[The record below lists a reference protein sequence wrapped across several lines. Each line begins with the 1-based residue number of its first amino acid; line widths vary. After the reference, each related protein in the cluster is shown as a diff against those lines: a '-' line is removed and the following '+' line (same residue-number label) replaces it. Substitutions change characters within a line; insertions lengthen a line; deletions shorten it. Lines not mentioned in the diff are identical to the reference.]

1 MTTQSRFGS
10 RNVNYYKHFSSSISP
25 EDQESLHAAQQM
37 FKIIKSR
44 SPKSYFD
51 EALTIIKSLP
61 PNPKENSFKLPLNLL
76 SNALYVNDE
85 YVPALKLRCSLIKY
99 NLRDLYG
106 YVSYMQDLSKL
117 CNVTHHPSY
126 YFLLACA
133 YIDYKQEYNNAISIF
148 DKAIEYKDKCS
159 PELLASIYY
168 NQGFCFL
175 QIGDTDYS
183 QECFELCS
191 LLNPNKYK
199 HTILP
204 VKKIKERS

>member
-25 EDQESLHAAQQM
+25 EDQESLHAAQEM

-51 EALTIIKSLP
+51 EAFTILKSLP
-61 PNPKENSFKLPLNLL
+61 TNPKESSFKLILNLL

-117 CNVTHHPSY
+117 CNVTHQPSY

-133 YIDYKQEYNNAISIF
+133 YMDYKKEYNNAISIF

-191 LLNPNKYK
+191 LLNPNKYT

-204 VKKIKERS
+204 VKKIKEKD

>member
-1 MTTQSRFGS
+1 MATQSRFGS
-10 RNVNYYKHFSSSISP
+10 RNVNFYKYSSTLSL
-25 EDQESLHAAQQM
+25 EEQESLDAAQEM
-37 FKIIKSR
+37 VKIIKSR

-51 EALTIIKSLP
+51 EALTILKSFP
-61 PNPKENSFKLPLNLL
+61 SDPKESSFKLPLNLL

-133 YIDYKQEYNNAISIF
+133 YIDYKEEYNNAISVL

-159 PELLASIYY
+159 KELLASIYY

-175 QIGDTDYS
+175 QIGDIDYAR
-183 QECFELCS
+183 ECFELCS
-191 LLNPNKYK
+191 LLNPDKYK
-199 HTILP
+199 GIILP
-204 VKKIKERS
+204 VKKIKERD